1 MAERTSTTES
11 TRLALIDS
19 HAHLELDPLGKEPDK
34 VVSRAYQAGVAAIIT
49 VGIDLEHAK
58 KALDL
63 AGRFEQVYAC
73 VGFHPHN
80 AETVT
85 AEALVEMEQLAGH
98 PKVVGYGEVGL
109 DFFRNLSPRDIQIQV
124 FQDQLTI
131 AKRLGKPVVI
141 HLRSA
146 YPKGLEILEDAAPF
160 PAGGVIHCFSGEMQD
175 ALRFLDL
182 GFHISIP
189 GTITYKKNEKLRAIV
204 KNLPQDRIVLETDCP
219 FLAPEPLR
227 GKDNEPAYI
236 VHTANKVAEVRD
248 TRVQDVARVTSQNA
262 VKLFRLPDVVRTEV
276 LIVERIEN
284 CANRRGP

>member
-1 MAERTSTTES
+1 MAERTNAIDS
-11 TRLALIDS
+11 TRLVLIDS
-19 HAHLELDPLGKEPDK
+19 HAHLELEPLGNEPDK
-34 VVSRAYQAGVAAIIT
+34 VISRAYRAGVAAIIT
-49 VGIDLEHAK
+49 VGIDLEHGK

-63 AGRFEQVYAC
+63 AGRFVQVYAC

-85 AEALVEMEQLAGH
+85 DEDLVEMEQLAGRS
-98 PKVVGYGEVGL
+98 KVVGYGEVGL
-109 DFFRNLSPRDIQIQV
+109 DFFRNLSPRDIQIRV

-131 AKRLGKPVVI
+131 AKQLAKPVVI
-141 HLRSA
+141 HLRNA
-146 YPKGLEILEDAAPF
+146 YSEGLQMLENAAPF

-189 GTITYKKNEKLRAIV
+189 GTVTYKKNDKLRAVV
-204 KNLPQDRIVLETDCP
+204 KNLPQDRILLETDCP

-236 VHTANKVAEVRD
+236 VYTANKVAEVRGN
-248 TRVQDVARVTSQNA
+248 RAQDIARVTSKNA
-262 VKLFRLPDVVRTEV
+262 VKLFRLPDVTDTEI
-276 LIVERIEN
+276 LSITRRQIEQ
-284 CANRRGP
+284 